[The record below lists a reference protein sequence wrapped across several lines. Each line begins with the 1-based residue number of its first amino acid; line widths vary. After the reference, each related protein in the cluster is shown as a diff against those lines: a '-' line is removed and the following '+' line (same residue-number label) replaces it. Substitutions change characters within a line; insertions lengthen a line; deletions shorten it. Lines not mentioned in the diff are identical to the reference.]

1 MKFLYTEA
9 TRSTVGNISSLASP
23 TITPNNLNET
33 LPFERQT
40 EKENT
45 KKFRSLKNSRITHI
59 KPYNLGKSENF
70 GKPEDE
76 DAEI

>member
-1 MKFLYTEA
+1 LKFLYTEA

-45 KKFRSLKNSRITHI
+45 KKFMSLKNSKVKHI
-59 KPYNLGKSENF
+59 KLENLGKIEN
-70 GKPEDE
+70 E
-76 DAEI
+76 DAGI